1 MSWKLMMLGLQIETY
16 TNIFFILIYSI
27 NEKAAMLSNY
37 EVKLAWVKLRRFLE
51 ILLYIQAVHN
61 FCVIRTQG
69 EFSVGYAEDLWC
81 GLKI

>member
-37 EVKLAWVKLRRFLE
+37 EVKLRRFLE
-51 ILLYIQAVHN
+51 IVLYIQAVHN

-69 EFSVGYAEDLWC
+69 EFSVGYAEDLWR